1 MVYILLILLVIISV
15 LALFSKEEVI
25 RESALVMSIL
35 IILGT
40 IICYSIKSYLDK
52 VFILYQVGY
61 KEISDE
67 EKANL
72 SPNELKEFIEINGV
86 YFKKAE

>member
-1 MVYILLILLVIISV
+1 MVYILLALLLIILL
-15 LALFSKEEVI
+15 LAVFSKEEII
-25 RESALVMSIL
+25 RESVLGMSIF

-52 VFILYQVGY
+52 VLILYQAGY
-61 KEISDE
+61 VEISDE
-67 EKANL
+67 EMSNL